1 MMEYILSSMKVHLAS
16 VYEKILSSMKVNLS
30 SGEVGSSS
38 MKVTLSGVE
47 VSLSGSKVTFSRGLI
62 LKSIVCGMYVVFSS
76 DVSCGMN
83 DQEKE
88 INYDNTEIQ
97 NIIKE
102 QLANS
107 TRSLK
112 AVLLGDEKVG
122 KTQIINKNA
131 HNKFDEKYIITT
143 HMEFEHKEFSID
155 IASNTLKFKL
165 SIWDVPGSQTDR
177 NMLNLYCKLAN
188 AFVFVYDITNKESFK
203 NIQDEW
209 LQLAKGKA
217 TKDALYFL
225 VGNKADME
233 NERQVTTKEAQNF
246 AKENKMQFFEVSAK
260 DGTKIKELFEAI
272 TKECANKHVN
282 DYIKDA
288 VDILDIKITTNP
300 SHKVEYNNDN
310 PEIPTSSKNKRCN
323 CCPCCNK
330 DEDE

>member
-1 MMEYILSSMKVHLAS
+1 MSVSGEVNLSSSKVGLSSSKVILSSWEVD
-16 VYEKILSSMKVNLS
+16 LSSMKVNLS
-30 SGEVGSSS
+30 
-38 MKVTLSGVE
+38 KI
-47 VSLSGSKVTFSRGLI
+47 LI
-62 LKSIVCGMYVVFSS
+62 LKSIVCCVCVMFSS
-76 DVSCGMN
+76 DVSWGM
-83 DQEKE
+83 DEKE
-88 INYDNTEIQ
+88 DEFNDEPPTY
-97 NIIKE
+97 
-102 QLANS
+102 S
-107 TRSLK
+107 V
-112 AVLLGDEKVG
+112 VLLGDEKVG
-122 KTQIINKNA
+122 KTQIINIEA
-131 HNKFDEKYIITT
+131 HDKFDEKYIITT
-143 HMEFEHKEFSID
+143 YMEFAHKEFSID

-165 SIWDVPGSQTDR
+165 SIWDLPGSQTYR

-217 TKDALYFL
+217 TKDELYFL

-282 DYIKDA
+282 DYIKEA

-300 SHKVEYNNDN
+300 SHKVKLLYPNFL
-310 PEIPTSSKNKRCN
+310 
-323 CCPCCNK
+323 
-330 DEDE
+330 